1 MTTAIIDTF
10 TPTFYTAQQSPATIS
25 GTVLDYSQWLSMIG
39 TNTVPAA
46 QATGGQI
53 TLLPSALYGVL
64 GAAVSCVLSGAW
76 LVFDL

>member
-10 TPTFYTAQQSPATIS
+10 TPTFFTAQQSPATIS